1 VIASREAKPV
11 NLLGAA
17 ITENVRRAMQAVT
30 AAQPL
35 LAEMIASGKV
45 KVAGGVYDIATGSV
59 TQL

>member
-1 VIASREAKPV
+1 M
-11 NLLGAA
+11 NLLSAA
-17 ITENVRRAMQAVT
+17 ITENVRRTMQAVA

-45 KVAGGVYDIATGSV
+45 KLAGGVYDIATGNV